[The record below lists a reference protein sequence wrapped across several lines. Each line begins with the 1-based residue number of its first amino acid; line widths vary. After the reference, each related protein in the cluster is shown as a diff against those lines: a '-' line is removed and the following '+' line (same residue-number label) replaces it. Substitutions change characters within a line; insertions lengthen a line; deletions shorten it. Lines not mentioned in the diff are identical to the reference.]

1 MLRPYSRPLL
11 QFAHGFSR
19 SLFPKQNGHE
29 KKTSRPF
36 YFRYDAAYFFGRDSG
51 GTKPLIR

>member
-1 MLRPYSRPLL
+1 MLRPYGRPLL

-36 YFRYDAAYFFGRDSG
+36 YFRYHAAYFFGRDSG